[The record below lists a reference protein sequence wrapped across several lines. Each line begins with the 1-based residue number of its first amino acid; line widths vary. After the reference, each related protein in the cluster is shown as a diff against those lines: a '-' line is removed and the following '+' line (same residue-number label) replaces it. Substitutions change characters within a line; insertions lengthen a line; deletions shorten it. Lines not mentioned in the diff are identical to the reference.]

1 VTPENDEQRVVT
13 DLAAAAA
20 DRALRAA
27 AGTIGQMSGTELQDK
42 LSQLRRARASRT
54 PREVLRQ
61 QAELD
66 SLELDQAAYK
76 LASQAHADGNLAE
89 AARWYRVAAA
99 NDFADASFKL
109 GTVLDAL
116 SARYLARSDLREERG
131 LVTEAA
137 NWYLAAFLVG
147 DLEERDPLDCLI
159 ARLDVQG
166 DASLTADADGSPAG
180 ACELGGLQD
189 VIDLQPAE
197 ATAHCRSCRPCKAE
211 LVKLRP
217 LMDILHKRPAA
228 EPDARTDTPD
238 DSRPSL
244 RPELSDPGQGQ
255 LARSPQPSCRK
266 GR

>member
-1 VTPENDEQRVVT
+1 MTPDDDEQRVVT
-13 DLAAAAA
+13 DLGAAAA

-27 AGTIGQMSGTELQDK
+27 AGTIGQMPGAELQDR
-42 LSQLRRARASRT
+42 LGQLRRARASRT

-109 GTVLDAL
+109 ATVLDAL

-159 ARLDVQG
+159 ARLDVRG
-166 DASLTADADGSPAG
+166 DASRPPM
-180 ACELGGLQD
+180 
-189 VIDLQPAE
+189 DLP
-197 ATAHCRSCRPCKAE
+197 HN
-211 LVKLRP
+211 
-217 LMDILHKRPAA
+217 RPAA
-228 EPDARTDTPD
+228 EPDARTDTPE
-238 DSRPSL
+238 DSRPSVH
-244 RPELSDPGQGQ
+244 PELSDPGQGQ
-255 LARSPQPSCRK
+255 VARSPQHSCRK

>member
-1 VTPENDEQRVVT
+1 MTPENDEQQVVT

-27 AGTIGQMSGTELQDK
+27 AGTIGQMSGAELQDK
-42 LSQLRRARASRT
+42 LGQLRRARAART

-66 SLELDQAAYK
+66 SLELDQAAFK

-109 GTVLDAL
+109 ATVLDAL

-159 ARLDVQG
+159 ARLDVPG
-166 DASLTADADGSPAG
+166 DASLTADDDGSPAG
-180 ACELGGLQD
+180 GCELGGVQN
-189 VIDLQPAE
+189 VVDLLPAE

-217 LMDILHKRPAA
+217 LMDFLHDRPAA
-228 EPDARTDTPD
+228 EPD
-238 DSRPSL
+238 DSRPSVHQ
-244 RPELSDPGQGQ
+244 EMSDPGQGQ
-255 LARSPQPSCRK
+255 LARSPQHS
-266 GR
+266 